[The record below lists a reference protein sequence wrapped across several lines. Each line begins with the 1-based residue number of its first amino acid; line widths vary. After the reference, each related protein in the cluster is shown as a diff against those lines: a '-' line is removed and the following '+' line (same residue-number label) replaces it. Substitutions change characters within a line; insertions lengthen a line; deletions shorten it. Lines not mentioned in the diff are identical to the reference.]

1 MIIKCTPLLVLLM
14 LVSGLGAQAAGRP
27 KPLKMSAT
35 EARNETAAPS
45 LSRHVRD
52 AQRIA
57 DVLDDALL
65 LSTAQRYAVARHT
78 VAERRALVLAAT
90 GADFALA
97 QAQYRSALYK
107 VLALSQLNA
116 YTALCQQLAGTAL
129 PLDGTELLV
138 R

>member
-1 MIIKCTPLLVLLM
+1 MIMKRTPLIFFMM

-27 KPLKMSAT
+27 KPLKMAAT

-45 LSRHVRD
+45 LSRHVHD

-57 DVLDDALL
+57 GVLDDALL

-78 VAERRALVLAAT
+78 VAERRALVLAVT
-90 GADFALA
+90 GTDFALA
-97 QAQYRSALYK
+97 QAQYLSALYK

-116 YTALCQQLAGTAL
+116 YMALCQQLAETAL
-129 PLDGTELLV
+129 PLDGTELLA